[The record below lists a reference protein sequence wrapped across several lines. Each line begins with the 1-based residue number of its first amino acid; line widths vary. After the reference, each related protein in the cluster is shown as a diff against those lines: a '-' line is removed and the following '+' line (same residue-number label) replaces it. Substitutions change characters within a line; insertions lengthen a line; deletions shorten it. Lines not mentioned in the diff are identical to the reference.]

1 MTFWS
6 ETKIAQ
12 IIKNINKCTNNVNQK
27 SFNVQSTGLYKHNLN
42 NVSNLSNT
50 SVSVSYTE
58 NPSRLN
64 KQLHQKDDLINELRM
79 EVEKVKRQK

>member
-1 MTFWS
+1 MEEEDMIFWGDN
-6 ETKIAQ
+6 KISQ
-12 IIKNINKCTNNVNQK
+12 IIKNINKCTTIVNEK
-27 SFNVQSTGLYKHNLN
+27 RLNIQSTGLYKHNIN

-64 KQLHQKDDLINELRM
+64 KQMQ
-79 EVEKVKRQK
+79 